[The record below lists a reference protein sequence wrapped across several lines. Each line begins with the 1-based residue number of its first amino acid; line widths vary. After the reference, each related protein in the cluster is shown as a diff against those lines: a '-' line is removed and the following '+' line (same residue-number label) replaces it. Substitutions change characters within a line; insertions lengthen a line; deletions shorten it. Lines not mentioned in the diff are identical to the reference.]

1 MQHLL
6 YLSFIISP
14 LILLQH
20 CSNSASTT
28 VPTVELFTEL
38 TTSTIRNAIQFVNKN
53 EVMGS
58 SPVDSLAI
66 DRVRMVVRRLKLHTV
81 EDDSAG
87 NDIKTDAFILTF
99 IPQQSWVTSATI
111 PIGTY
116 RWMKLELHR
125 LSNEE
130 AEFYAS
136 NPEFADII
144 VPERYSVIIEGK
156 VYPHGNVQPTAFT
169 YRSTI
174 TAAVALKLDPP
185 SDVASHSILQLVAQ
199 FDPSVVFRS
208 SNGYIL
214 HPLDPDNRSTIENNI
229 KSALK
234 VLKQ

>member
-1 MQHLL
+1 MWLPL
-6 YLSFIISP
+6 YLFFIIAP
-14 LILLQH
+14 LILLQQ
-20 CSNSASTT
+20 CTDSASTA

-38 TTSTIRNAIQFVNKN
+38 TTSTIRNAIQFGNKDD
-53 EVMGS
+53 VVGS
-58 SPVDSLAI
+58 TPVDSLTI
-66 DRVRMVVRRLKLHTV
+66 DRARIVVRRLKLHTV

-99 IPQQSWVTSATI
+99 IPQQSWVTRATI

-130 AEFYAS
+130 AELYS
-136 NPEFADII
+136 NNPVFADFI

-156 VYPHGNVQPTAFT
+156 VYPHGNVQPIAFT

-174 TAAVALKLDPP
+174 TANVALKLDPP
-185 SDVASHSILQLVAQ
+185 SEVASHSILQFVAQ

-208 SNGYIL
+208 SSGSIL
-214 HPLDPDNRSTIENNI
+214 HPLDPDNRSDIENNI

-234 VLKQ
+234 VLKR